1 MSSLVRA
8 HLFIHMWIELMTGE
22 MEYVWYILLA
32 CLLAGSIA
40 AVMVLYT
47 ATDGSHTAWRMVR
60 CFGGFT
66 CSMVWIAAIADEVV
80 SVLQVSNNSDED
92 GVMGSC

>member
-1 MSSLVRA
+1 MLSSVRLLYGFHSVLV
-8 HLFIHMWIELMTGE
+8 ELMIGE

-32 CLLAGSIA
+32 CLVAGSIA
-40 AVMVLYT
+40 AVIVVYT
-47 ATDGSHTAWRMVR
+47 ATDGSHPAWRMVR

-80 SVLQVSNNSDED
+80 SVLQVSRIWTR
-92 GVMGSC
+92 VWL

>member
-1 MSSLVRA
+1 M
-8 HLFIHMWIELMTGE
+8 
-22 MEYVWYILLA
+22 
-32 CLLAGSIA
+32 
-40 AVMVLYT
+40 YT

-80 SVLQVSNNSDED
+80 SVLQVSASVATLPSARSFENERNSWED
-92 GVMGSC
+92 ADD

>member
-1 MSSLVRA
+1 ML
-8 HLFIHMWIELMTGE
+8 GE

-32 CLLAGSIA
+32 CLIAGSIA
-40 AVMVLYT
+40 AVTVLHT

-80 SVLQVSNNSDED
+80 SVLQVSITPGEDEA
-92 GVMGSC
+92 MRSC

>member
-1 MSSLVRA
+1 
-8 HLFIHMWIELMTGE
+8 

-32 CLLAGSIA
+32 CLVAGSIA
-40 AVMVLYT
+40 AVIVVYT

-60 CFGGFT
+60 CFGGFI

-80 SVLQVSNNSDED
+80 SVLQVRQFPNTDERP
-92 GVMGSC
+92 SRIS

>member
-1 MSSLVRA
+1 M
-8 HLFIHMWIELMTGE
+8 IGE
-22 MEYVWYILLA
+22 MEYVWYILLT
-32 CLLAGSIA
+32 CLIAGSTA

-80 SVLQVSNNSDED
+80 SVLQVSNKFRRGWNHEELLTSVNRRID
-92 GVMGSC
+92 GVE

>member
-1 MSSLVRA
+1 
-8 HLFIHMWIELMTGE
+8 MWIELMTGE

-40 AVMVLYT
+40 AVTVLYT